1 MKNKINKRKK
11 NFWAGR
17 FSEKPSDIMT
27 DLNASINFDK
37 KLYDADIKASIYH
50 TEMLANQCIINKK
63 EASLIKALS

>member
-37 KLYDADIKASIYH
+37 KLYDADIKAI
-50 TEMLANQCIINKK
+50 TTLKCLQ
-63 EASLIKALS
+63 IKLL